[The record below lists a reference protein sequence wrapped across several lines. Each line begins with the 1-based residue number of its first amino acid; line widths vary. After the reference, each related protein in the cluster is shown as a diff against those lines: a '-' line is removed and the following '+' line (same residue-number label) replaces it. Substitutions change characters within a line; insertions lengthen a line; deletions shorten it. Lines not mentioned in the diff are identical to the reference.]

1 MQAVETEA
9 QTADVQRGKPTYEIT
24 RFILFRLLGL
34 VYAVA
39 FLVAAQQLIPLIG
52 AHGLLPIG
60 LFLNRVHDSLGSDWA
75 GFWRLPSIFW
85 LNHSDTALLMVS
97 WTGFA
102 LACVVAAGFGNSIV
116 FAVLWVLY
124 LSINHVG
131 QDWYGYGWESQ
142 LCETGFLAVFLAPFF
157 DLRPFPKSP
166 APVPVIWLFRWLLFR
181 LLIGAA
187 LIKLRGDSCWRDLT
201 ALYYYFET
209 QPCANP
215 LSRWFDFLPR
225 PILRAGVIFNFLAE
239 LIAPWFI
246 FWPRLAR
253 HTAGVVI
260 ALFFGALIISGN
272 LSFLDY
278 LSLVPV
284 AACFDDSFWRKFVP
298 RRWRERLKPAPGRLG
313 LPRLIVVWAIVCLV
327 AVLSIRPVLNL
338 VGNHQIMN
346 TSFDPFELV
355 NTYGAFG
362 SIGRELYVVVFEGSD
377 EEFPYRDS
385 DWKEYPYRGVPVD
398 LKKMPPIIAPY
409 QLHFDWQMWFA
420 AMATP
425 NEYPWTVHLV
435 WKLLHN
441 DSLALRLFA
450 GNPFPDRPPRFVRAT
465 WYKYRFARPGN
476 PEGRWWEREKIG
488 DWFPAVS
495 LDDSRLNG
503 WMELEGWLAA
513 EQNVE

>member
-1 MQAVETEA
+1 M
-9 QTADVQRGKPTYEIT
+9 
-24 RFILFRLLGL
+24 
-34 VYAVA
+34 
-39 FLVAAQQLIPLIG
+39 
-52 AHGLLPIG
+52 
-60 LFLNRVHDSLGSDWA
+60 
-75 GFWRLPSIFW
+75 
-85 LNHSDTALLMVS
+85 
-97 WTGFA
+97 
-102 LACVVAAGFGNSIV
+102 
-116 FAVLWVLY
+116 
-124 LSINHVG
+124 
-131 QDWYGYGWESQ
+131 
-142 LCETGFLAVFLAPFF
+142 
-157 DLRPFPKSP
+157 
-166 APVPVIWLFRWLLFR
+166 
-181 LLIGAA
+181 
-187 LIKLRGDSCWRDLT
+187 
-201 ALYYYFET
+201 
-209 QPCANP
+209 
-215 LSRWFDFLPR
+215 
-225 PILRAGVIFNFLAE
+225 
-239 LIAPWFI
+239 
-246 FWPRLAR
+246 
-253 HTAGVVI
+253 
-260 ALFFGALIISGN
+260 
-272 LSFLDY
+272 
-278 LSLVPV
+278 
-284 AACFDDSFWRKFVP
+284 
-298 RRWRERLKPAPGRLG
+298 
-313 LPRLIVVWAIVCLV
+313 
-327 AVLSIRPVLNL
+327 LNL